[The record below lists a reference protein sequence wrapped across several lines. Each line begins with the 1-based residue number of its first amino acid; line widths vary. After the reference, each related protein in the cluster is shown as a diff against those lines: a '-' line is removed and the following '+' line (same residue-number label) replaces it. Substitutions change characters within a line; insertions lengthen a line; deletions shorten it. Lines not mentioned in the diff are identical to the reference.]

1 MRSGNVDKEKRTL
14 HLKAIDDVTPK
25 AIGREVTV
33 SGEGFAEA
41 IQEVE
46 SEQLTFTFE
55 AQYSSIALKEAIR
68 GVTVIARDA
77 IRLGATH
84 NEVRLML
91 DLLVVR
97 KPIVVAA
104 VTAIEEALPD

>member
-68 GVTVIARDA
+68 GINSLTKEI
-77 IRLGATH
+77 IRLGG
-84 NEVRLML
+84 NERIVRSTL
-91 DLLVVR
+91 DLLAIQN
-97 KPIVVAA
+97 PIIFAA
-104 VTAIEEALPD
+104 ANAIEESLPD